1 MLYSSS
7 WNTQEQWPNCFS
19 GNMHGHIL
27 QLCVIQAVAS
37 FIHLEPKNATVLR
50 GSEVHF
56 NCSTDESWDVMTW
69 LLGGRTVLTISV
81 VHGPLGSDESVSTVN
96 HSMSSLSVWE
106 LVLMNAS
113 FSPTLQEVTCELLP
127 TKLGRSSSA
136 LFVQEKGNVRIL
148 ESDQSVQEGM
158 LVIFHCQASG
168 WYPDPSVSWVVNG
181 TTVDRGDYNTSS
193 LQDPSGLFGS
203 TSVLQMKAETSTT
216 VECWASVS
224 AARAHQSS
232 SVKLTVV
239 APKTPQDYTVVI
251 AVIVSVCM
259 IILLAVLIL
268 FLYYRK
274 KVKKSSS
281 ENKISASLWTVDLSS
296 RRRSVADETRGKV
309 NLGYYAEDVT
319 SSGHH
324 DLRNRA
330 DIISPPRVPDI
341 IIFRSQNQKEEDFS
355 NLYYKGGKT
364 IRRVTT
370 V

>member
-1 MLYSSS
+1 
-7 WNTQEQWPNCFS
+7 
-19 GNMHGHIL
+19 MHGHIL

-81 VHGPLGSDESVSTVN
+81 EHGPLGRDEHVSTVN
-96 HSMSSLSVWE
+96 HSTSSLSMWE

-113 FSPTLQEVTCELLP
+113 FSAIVQEVICELLP
-127 TKLGRSSSA
+127 TRLGRSSSA

-148 ESDQSVQEGM
+148 ESDLSVQEGM
-158 LVIFHCQASG
+158 LVTFHCQASG
-168 WYPDPSVSWVVNG
+168 WYPDPSVSWVVSG

-193 LQDPSGLFGS
+193 LQDPNGLFNS
-203 TSVLQMKAETSTT
+203 TSVLQIKAETSSS

-224 AARAHQSS
+224 AAVAHQSS

-239 APKTPQDYTVVI
+239 APKASQDYTVVI
-251 AVIVSVCM
+251 AVIVSVCT

-268 FLYYRK
+268 ILYYRK
-274 KVKKSSS
+274 KLSKSSS
-281 ENKISASLWTVDLSS
+281 GNKVSSSSWTVNLSR

-309 NLGYYAEDVT
+309 NPGYHAEDVT

-330 DIISPPRVPDI
+330 DSTINIISPPRVPDI
-341 IIFRSQNQKEEDFS
+341 VIFSTQNQKEEDFS
-355 NLYYKGGKT
+355 NLYCKGAKT
-364 IRRVTT
+364 VRRVTT